1 MLDPLDPLVSKLTNY
16 MILCGFRCVGNL
28 AGSFDCCCSHRPT
41 GHHQACHEQT
51 VVIIMYTSMQLRIR
65 GCPSQSGH
73 VRHSAQLSTD
83 RTALPQ
89 HGIYTSEGKNMEDRD
104 CFHGLNKLAQQ
115 SPIMT

>member
-1 MLDPLDPLVSKLTNY
+1 MASGVLETLQVVLTAAAHTGPQGITRLVMNRLWVT
-16 MILCGFRCVGNL
+16 
-28 AGSFDCCCSHRPT
+28 
-41 GHHQACHEQT
+41 
-51 VVIIMYTSMQLRIR
+51 IMYTSMQLRMR
-65 GCPSQSGH
+65 GCPNPSGH